1 MSQYD
6 TQITQAFQ
14 GVIRRAPSQ
23 SELDAYADLV
33 ADGATIDQVID
44 NLVASPESTNA
55 VRPLVRLYQ
64 AIFHRKPDT
73 AGLDYWTSTYEAA
86 AVGAGYG
93 KATLASVCVDW
104 FGSTEY
110 ATTYPSTQTTS
121 QFVSAVYNN
130 VFDRAPDDAGLAYWV
145 DQLDSNTITRQ
156 GMIVEFSESDEFKG
170 RTDTPITTFQ
180 QHCGLGTETYTGSL
194 V

>member
-14 GVIRRAPSQ
+14 GVIRRAPAQ
-23 SELDAYADLV
+23 SELDAYAAV
-33 ADGATIDQVID
+33 MANGATIGQVID
-44 NLVASPESTNA
+44 NLVASPESVSA

-64 AIFHRKPDT
+64 AIFNRKPDT
-73 AGLDYWTSTYEAA
+73 AGLDYWTGTYEAA
-86 AVGAGYG
+86 AASAGYS
-93 KATLASVCVDW
+93 KATLASVCAAW

-110 ATTYPSTQTTS
+110 ATAYPASLTTS

-130 VFDRAPDDAGLAYWV
+130 VFARAPDDAGLAYWV
-145 DQLDSNTITRQ
+145 QQLDSEAITRQ
-156 GMIVEFSESDEFKG
+156 GMIVEFSESDEFKD

-180 QHCGLGTETYTGSL
+180 QNCGLGTETYTGSL
-194 V
+194 I

>member
-14 GVIRRAPSQ
+14 GVIRRATSQ
-23 SELDAYADLV
+23 SELDAYAGV
-33 ADGATIDQVID
+33 MANGATIGQVIA
-44 NLVASPESTNA
+44 NLIASPESTNA

-73 AGLDYWTSTYEAA
+73 AGLDYWTATYEVE
-86 AVGAGYG
+86 AVSAGYS

-110 ATTYPSTQTTS
+110 ATAYPNTQTTS
-121 QFVSAVYNN
+121 QFISAVYNN

-145 DQLDSNTITRQ
+145 DHLDSNTITRQ
-156 GMIVEFSESDEFKG
+156 AMIVEFSESDEFKG

-180 QHCGLGTETYTGSL
+180 HNCGLGTETYTGSL